1 MTSKLKCPYTEEE
14 LKEIRNNFKGD
25 KPICPFCQQELV
37 REGMNHWWCLCN
49 LKHQGKELY
58 GTTALWQALI
68 QSQQDLEESQQAT
81 LENAQT
87 ILEIHKDLEQSE
99 KCCSA
104 WEVQALDYHMKT
116 IALSGDL
123 EIAKSA
129 LRQIESRLVISPE
142 IVARK
147 ALEQIEHKE

>member
-1 MTSKLKCPYTEEE
+1 MTNKLK
-14 LKEIRNNFKGD
+14 
-25 KPICPFCQQELV
+25 CPFCQQELHKDPDGYYSCYTDNCSV
-37 REGMNHWWCLCN
+37 MNAGGNGASGTESLWTALAQAKQD
-49 LKHQGKELY
+49 LDFFKEEQDRSATALIERTKELDKC
-58 GTTALWQALI
+58 Q
-68 QSQQDLEESQQAT
+68 
-81 LENAQT
+81 
-87 ILEIHKDLEQSE
+87 KDLEQSE

-104 WEVQALDYHMKT
+104 WEAQALDYQMKT

-142 IVARK
+142 IVARQ